1 MSYSEA
7 EFNAQVEYLQGL
19 IKEQRDRAERAEALI
34 SAPAQSSQV
43 RLATIEECAR
53 VAEEYPSSGSA
64 TEHPVEYWIRALAA
78 QPPAAPVE
86 TDALGV
92 IESDRLF
99 AEQILADFGAFEE
112 GITDKEKLAQWIR
125 NVRRASSTPDD
136 PPLQSSSAE
145 RAQALRLLM
154 AEDERQSKLHDLLE
168 TIREQIRT
176 GVEPEHRP
184 GGLFKNIQDAVY
196 AMRGRTRLMD
206 DGAITK
212 IFDGQQEARKPPI
225 ETTGNGTGNGRTIKP
240 ELTGSPSGTPHGAG
254 VFVPP
259 AGRWVVGKNGWDA
272 SDEATRED
280 I

>member
-1 MSYSEA
+1 MYKSLYE
-7 EFNAQVEYLQGL
+7 NA
-19 IKEQRDRAERAEALI
+19 IAQR
-34 SAPAQSSQV
+34 
-43 RLATIEECAR
+43 
-53 VAEEYPSSGSA
+53 
-64 TEHPVEYWIRALAA
+64 
-78 QPPAAPVE
+78 
-86 TDALGV
+86 
-92 IESDRLF
+92 
-99 AEQILADFGAFEE
+99 
-112 GITDKEKLAQWIR
+112 
-125 NVRRASSTPDD
+125 
-136 PPLQSSSAE
+136 SSAE

>member
-1 MSYSEA
+1 MNRETARTAAEQANKLFGQWMPQRWLDLFLDSYEDIEGCRDAAQSVSTPSARWRANGEA
-7 EFNAQVEYLQGL
+7 DPHGNQY
-19 IKEQRDRAERAEALI
+19 DCERAKLAHGDMTDDEIANALFLKNYDI
-34 SAPAQSSQV
+34 GIITAAKERIRWLS
-43 RLATIEECAR
+43 
-53 VAEEYPSSGSA
+53 
-64 TEHPVEYWIRALAA
+64 RALEKAA
-78 QPPAAPVE
+78 GVQP
-86 TDALGV
+86 
-92 IESDRLF
+92 
-99 AEQILADFGAFEE
+99 
-112 GITDKEKLAQWIR
+112 
-125 NVRRASSTPDD
+125 
-136 PPLQSSSAE
+136 SSAE

-254 VFVPP
+254 DFVPP
-259 AGRWVVGKNGWDA
+259 AERWVVGKNGWDA